1 MSQESGDPCGPHSPV
16 GWDGRTLRFD
26 PVWRT
31 ETVVALATGID
42 AGGWFD
48 RMPILADALQEAG
61 CELSEVLDHCRI
73 CDHHQSNCWALNLV
87 LARPTLPAPAEIDS
101 DQQIRLER
109 LRRMSEASRVA
120 TPSRVPKHET
130 IPLGV
135 LSLLALL
142 TLGAAGWLAYGPVP
156 THLTPTEQS
165 IPDPFDP
172 NAFTDAPEWRDA
184 KSQIDNAL
192 RTSRGGRRTRSVDS
206 IQPVP

>member
-1 MSQESGDPCGPHSPV
+1 MSQVSGDRCGPHSPV

-26 PVWRT
+26 PTWRT
-31 ETVVALATGID
+31 ETVVALANGID
-42 AGGWFD
+42 TGGWFD

-61 CELSEVLDHCRI
+61 CELSEVLDHCRV
-73 CDHHQSNCWALNLV
+73 CDHHRPNCWALNLV
-87 LARPTLPAPAEIDS
+87 LARPTVPAPAEIDS

-109 LRRMSEASRVA
+109 LRRMNEASWVA
-120 TPSRVPKHET
+120 TPSRLPKDET

-135 LSLLALL
+135 LLLLALL

-156 THLTPTEQS
+156 TNLISTEQS

-184 KSQIDNAL
+184 KGQIDTAL
-192 RTSRGGRRTRSVDS
+192 RTSRGARTTRSAGTS
-206 IQPVP
+206 QPVP